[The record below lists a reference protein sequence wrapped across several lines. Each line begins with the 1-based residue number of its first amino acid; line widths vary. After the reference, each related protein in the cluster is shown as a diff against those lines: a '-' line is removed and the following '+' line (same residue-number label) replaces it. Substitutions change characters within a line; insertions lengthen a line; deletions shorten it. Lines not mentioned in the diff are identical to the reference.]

1 MTNRN
6 LLEEAI
12 ADAKAIKATAIANAK
27 AALEESFAPHFNTM
41 IAAKLQ
47 EMESEDESMNEV
59 EYEEDGAELEEKKSP
74 KGFGKVK
81 VVDDYTDDTLDELEE
96 LLNEM
101 DPSQMGFGDEEE
113 EESDD
118 FPLDFDEID
127 PDDTEDYESEEEFN
141 YGDDEVSL
149 YEAEEEEEEEKEEEE
164 EEEGDEEEV
173 EVGDMSEEDL
183 KNMIEDVIKDMI
195 ASGEIEKGHEGME
208 NEEGEEKGEELEEID
223 LNEILSEMENLEE
236 YAEASE
242 AEMLASICQ
251 DYPEHHACKN
261 VKEAKNM
268 KKEEE
273 LEEAFESINTLRSEL
288 NEVNLLNAKLLYT
301 NKIFRAKNLTEAQK
315 VKVLATFDKATSKKE
330 AQLIY
335 ETLIEGLKPKKTA
348 IKENLGRVSKPAGLA
363 PTKKP
368 ILESNDMVSR
378 WQKLAGII

>member
-47 EMESEDESMNEV
+47 EMESEDDSVNEV

-81 VVDDYTDDTLDELEE
+81 VVNDYTDDTLDELEE

-101 DPSQMGFGDEEE
+101 DPSQKGYGDETEEE
-113 EESDD
+113 EDDD

-127 PDDTEDYESEEEFN
+127 PDDTEDYEDDEFN
-141 YGDDEVSL
+141 YGDDEDL
-149 YEAEEEEEEEKEEEE
+149 IYEAKEEEE
-164 EEEGDEEEV
+164 EEEEDEEEEV

-195 ASGEIEKGHEGME
+195 LSGEIEKGHEGME
-208 NEEGEEKGEELEEID
+208 GSEEEEAKEAELEEID
-223 LNEILSEMENLEE
+223 LNEILSEMEDLEE
-236 YAEASE
+236 YAESSPE
-242 AEMLASICQ
+242 EMLASICAT
-251 DYPEHHACKN
+251 YPDHDACKN

-268 KKEEE
+268 KKEAE

-288 NEVNLLNAKLLYT
+288 NEINLLNAKLLYT

-335 ETLIEGLKPKKTA
+335 ETLIEGLKQKKTT
-348 IKENLGRVSKPAGLA
+348 IKENLGRASKPAGVA

-368 ILESNDMVSR
+368 ILESNNMVSR